1 MRLLHIPSPYSLGR
15 HFSWGFMLLRQ
26 HQPSLSTSFGAF
38 RSHHSDA
45 AMLSWFFRCIPL
57 WSTIIFLLITVRAF
71 LDSLTFVRTS
81 TNDDSFR
88 TKSTCFTPECWQT
101 MTVAQVLY
109 VVYTLIL
116 QIQFIV
122 WTPQITLALYQHA
135 RKVKAVR
142 RRRIAKNVNALQHK
156 SDDFGAES
164 DSDDSIAIELPDQ
177 TSVEDNI
184 LHAIVIPNYTEDL
197 DTLRETLSVLARHPR
212 AQQQYEVRFSQTA

>member
-1 MRLLHIPSPYSLGR
+1 
-15 HFSWGFMLLRQ
+15 
-26 HQPSLSTSFGAF
+26 
-38 RSHHSDA
+38 
-45 AMLSWFFRCIPL
+45 
-57 WSTIIFLLITVRAF
+57 
-71 LDSLTFVRTS
+71 
-81 TNDDSFR
+81 
-88 TKSTCFTPECWQT
+88 

-109 VVYTLIL
+109 VVYTLVL